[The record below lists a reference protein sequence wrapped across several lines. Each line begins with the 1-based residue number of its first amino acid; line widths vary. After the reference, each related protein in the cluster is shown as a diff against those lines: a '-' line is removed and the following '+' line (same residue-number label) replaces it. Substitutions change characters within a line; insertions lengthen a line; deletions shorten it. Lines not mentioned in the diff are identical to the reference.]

1 MDDASTIAAATAA
14 KEWAMAPSLKDEIK
28 QTKPFASVE
37 GEAVLSIIRTADKL
51 MYELHQALR
60 PSGLTPA
67 QYNILRIL
75 RGAGPD
81 GATCGSICGRL
92 LTQVPDLTR
101 ALDRLEKRGLVSRQ
115 RCTEDR
121 RVVHVRILKE
131 GLALLDELEQP
142 LEELH
147 RRQLASLKQAEMKTL
162 IGALEKARDRA
173 DIV

>member
-1 MDDASTIAAATAA
+1 MS
-14 KEWAMAPSLKDEIK
+14 PSLKDEIK
-28 QTKPFASVE
+28 QTKPFASTE

-51 MYELHQALR
+51 MYEVHQLLR

-101 ALDRLEKRGLVSRQ
+101 ALDRLEKRGYVSRQ

-121 RVVHVRILKE
+121 RVVHVRVLPP
-131 GLALLDELEQP
+131 GLAILDEMDGP
-142 LEELH
+142 LNELH
-147 RRQLASLKQAEMKTL
+147 HRQLAGLKGGDVKSLIAL
-162 IGALEKARDRA
+162 LEKTRDRP
-173 DIV
+173 DVP

>member
-1 MDDASTIAAATAA
+1 
-14 KEWAMAPSLKDEIK
+14 MAPSLKDEIK
-28 QTKPFASVE
+28 QSKPFASLE

-51 MYELHQALR
+51 MYEVHQLLR

-101 ALDRLEKRGLVSRQ
+101 ALDRLEKRGLVARQ

-121 RVVHVRILKE
+121 RVVHVRL
-131 GLALLDELEQP
+131 LAPGMELLAELEKP

-147 RRQLASLKQAEMKTL
+147 RRQLALLKPAELKPL
-162 IGALEKARDRA
+162 IAALEKARDRA
-173 DIV
+173 DVV